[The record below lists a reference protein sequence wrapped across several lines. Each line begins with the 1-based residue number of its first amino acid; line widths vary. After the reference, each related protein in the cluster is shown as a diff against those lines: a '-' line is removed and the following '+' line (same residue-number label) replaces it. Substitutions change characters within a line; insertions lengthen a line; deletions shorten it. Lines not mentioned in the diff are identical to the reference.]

1 MDFPAISAAPLVLEV
16 AAGDDEVGDDEVGDD
31 EVGDDEVG
39 DDEVG
44 DDEVGVDEV
53 GVDEVGVDVEEEV
66 DVDVAVE
73 LSFVEMTPP

>member
-31 EVGDDEVG
+31 EVGADEVG
-39 DDEVG
+39 V
-44 DDEVGVDEV
+44 DEVGVDEV

-73 LSFVEMTPP
+73 LSFVETTPP

>member
-31 EVGDDEVG
+31 EVGA
-39 DDEVG
+39 
-44 DDEVGVDEV
+44 DEVGVDEV

-73 LSFVEMTPP
+73 LSFVETTPP

>member
-31 EVGDDEVG
+31 EVG
-39 DDEVG
+39 
-44 DDEVGVDEV
+44 
-53 GVDEVGVDVEEEV
+53 VDVEEEV

-73 LSFVEMTPP
+73 LSFVETTPP

>member
-1 MDFPAISAAPLVLEV
+1 MITVDFPAISAAPLVLEV

-31 EVGDDEVG
+31 EVGA
-39 DDEVG
+39 
-44 DDEVGVDEV
+44 DEV

-73 LSFVEMTPP
+73 LSFVETTPP

>member
-16 AAGDDEVGDDEVGDD
+16 AA
-31 EVGDDEVG
+31 G

>member
-1 MDFPAISAAPLVLEV
+1 LIMVDFPAISAAPLVLEV

-31 EVGDDEVG
+31 EVGA
-39 DDEVG
+39 
-44 DDEVGVDEV
+44 DEV

-73 LSFVEMTPP
+73 LSFVETTPP